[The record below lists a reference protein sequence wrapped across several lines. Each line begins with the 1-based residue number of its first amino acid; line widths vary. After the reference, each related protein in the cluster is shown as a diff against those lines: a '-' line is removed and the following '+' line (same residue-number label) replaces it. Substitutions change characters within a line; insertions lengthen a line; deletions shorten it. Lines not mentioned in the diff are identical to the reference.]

1 MTSGNNLIR
10 TRTLPAH
17 TLKAATALIALSM
30 LGSCATT
37 KTPAPI
43 ADQGSIGDADVP
55 QVVYRNKGPYK
66 DPLVTTQH
74 AGPEARSTTPT
85 HSGNLEEAQAEPA
98 APRPSAS
105 STRGGLFTAQA
116 EPAVQT
122 EGNNSIVPSR
132 MPSRSIQATVASVY
146 SLQTP
151 LEQDA
156 QVQPTEPAPRQM
168 PAEQQPRRPSKA
180 EILAGLAPDPS
191 KRQNMQQMRQS
202 TAQAQTMPAQST
214 PAQNTQAM
222 ATQLSPAETAQL
234 QASIPT
240 ATPAAANSTA
250 ASQMEQ
256 IQGAPQAQ
264 GMTRDSFIKKFLAKL
279 RK

>member
-1 MTSGNNLIR
+1 MTSGNTL
-10 TRTLPAH
+10 TRAH
-17 TLKAATALIALSM
+17 PLKAATALIALSM

-37 KTPAPI
+37 KAPAPI

-74 AGPEARSTTPT
+74 AGPEARSEATPS
-85 HSGNLEEAQAEPA
+85 HAGNINEAQAEPA
-98 APRPSAS
+98 APRPSVS

-116 EPAVQT
+116 QPAAQT

-156 QVQPTEPAPRQM
+156 QIQPTDPAPQQM

-202 TAQAQTMPAQST
+202 SAPAQTMPAQSM
-214 PAQNTQAM
+214 PAQTTPTM

>member
-1 MTSGNNLIR
+1 MTSGNIL
-10 TRTLPAH
+10 TRAH
-17 TLKAATALIALSM
+17 PLKTATALIAFSL

-37 KTPAPI
+37 KTPPPI
-43 ADQGSIGDADVP
+43 ADQGSIGDADAP

-74 AGPEARSTTPT
+74 SEPQTQSQATPRHT
-85 HSGNLEEAQAEPA
+85 ANMNEAQAEPA
-98 APRPSAS
+98 PARQNISAN
-105 STRGGLFTAQA
+105 RGGLFTAQA
-116 EPAVQT
+116 QPAVQT

-156 QVQPTEPAPRQM
+156 SIQPTEPAPVM
-168 PAEQQPRRPSKA
+168 PIEQQSRRPTKA

-191 KRQNMQQMRQS
+191 KRQNMQKIRESDASGQS
-202 TAQAQTMPAQST
+202 ITTQTA
-214 PAQNTQAM
+214 PAQNAPAM
-222 ATQLSPAETAQL
+222 ATQLTAAETAQL

-240 ATPAAANSTA
+240 ATPASANSTA

-256 IQGAPQAQ
+256 IQGAPEAK